1 MLEKALRYLVS
12 LKENKTYEIDGHTY
26 SDNDLNRI
34 DPPLYYPDTVKV
46 GSLDA
51 IVKMIRAEFADYCPI
66 PAGLPE
72 PPAPPVYAHV
82 KSPTEVSVF
91 TRVDDRARRKYPVK
105 AVCEDVNFSEG
116 WREQQAAI
124 IELRSRFLPTEDSE
138 YLLGLISCIDSN
150 EGVTSSDNGV
160 SQNVTARSGVS
171 LLTAETVKPRVVLK
185 PFRTFRE
192 VPQPESEF
200 ILRLDNA
207 GRVGLMEADGGIWKI
222 EAKENIAAYL
232 RAELADAIDAGAVVV
247 MI

>member
-1 MLEKALRYLVS
+1 MFEAALRYLVS

-26 SDNDLNRI
+26 SDNSLI
-34 DPPLYYPDTVKV
+34 CVTPPVYYPDTVKV

-51 IVKMIRAEFADYCPI
+51 IVKMLRAEFEDICPM
-66 PAGLPE
+66 PE
-72 PPAPPVYAHV
+72 GTLAPHPPIYIHV

-91 TRVDDRARRKYPVK
+91 TRLDEYARRKYPHR

-116 WREQQAAI
+116 WRDQQAAI
-124 IELRSRFLPTEDSE
+124 IELRSRFIPTEDSE
-138 YLLGLISCIDSN
+138 YLLGLISRIDSN

-171 LLTAETVKPRVVLK
+171 LLAAETVKPRVILK

-192 VPQPESEF
+192 VQQPESEF

-207 GRVGLMEADGGIWKI
+207 GRVGLFEADGGIWKI
-222 EAKENIAAYL
+222 EAKENIAAYF
-232 RAELADAIDAGAVVV
+232 RKELANEIDASAVVV